1 VLTLTSVLNRLHFH
15 NRRWRSTIT
24 EAKRL
29 WAAPKGGRG
38 HQNSWVCMKYVCHW
52 IWLCMCVLWYKW
64 SHLHKYRCVLLY
76 DQNARDMYTYTYVH
90 AYVFITQ
97 KHICSHTDMHF
108 HTFVEYYTWNGRLVL
123 WSMGWLRLVGSLKL
137 KVYFAKEPNKRDD
150 FLPKRP
156 VIWRSLLLVS
166 TPYTYMPHLAR
177 LDRAL
182 SGMCAHGMTCLYIL
196 YHKAARLEDMNR
208 CVCIFGRAMC
218 IIPMSWETSTGKHDV
233 NYVMRQLCVSSII
246 CFVNYSI

>member
-1 VLTLTSVLNRLHFH
+1 MFVIEFGFVCVCCGINDHIYI
-15 NRRWRSTIT
+15 STDVYFFMTKMHEICT
-24 EAKRL
+24 RI
-29 WAAPKGGRG
+29 
-38 HQNSWVCMKYVCHW
+38 HMFMH
-52 IWLCMCVLWYKW
+52 
-64 SHLHKYRCVLLY
+64 
-76 DQNARDMYTYTYVH
+76 TYLS
-90 AYVFITQ
+90 Q

-156 VIWRSLLLVS
+156 VIWRSLLIVS

-208 CVCIFGRAMC
+208 CVCIFGRAMR

-233 NYVMRQLCVSSII
+233 NYVMCQLCVSSIM
-246 CFVNYSI
+246 CFVNYCI